1 MNTYIGIDIGGTNI
15 RVAKVQENGEILQRI
30 DMITDTTIGAENVFN
45 EIIKSIK
52 NIDGYQDCKGI
63 GVGVPGPVDPIKG
76 ILKMATNLPGFE
88 NYPIIDKIKSEINL
102 PVFLGNDA
110 NVAGLGEAVVGA
122 GEKDDI
128 VFYMTV
134 STGIGG
140 ALIINNKLIT
150 GASGN
155 TGEVGNI
162 VVRENAPKINDLNN
176 GAVENEASG
185 TAIVR
190 IAKEEFGDK
199 IKHAGNLFELAE
211 SGDEKAKEIVEST
224 INKLA
229 LAMSAVAH
237 VVDPNVFVLGG
248 GVMKSHKYFLDS
260 LRGKLKERLHPSMRG
275 VRVELAK
282 LDEPGIIGAA
292 MLPMSNL
299 K

>member
-52 NIDGYQDCKGI
+52 NIDGYPDCKGI